1 MSTECPSRQ
10 RRESDE
16 NFDELVKA
24 LRFKRDQFL
33 VTKEGKSA
41 NPVEAQIDLGEVTSS
56 WKNKTTTC
64 VIRDFPGLHLCTRI
78 CRQRGESPNLD
89 WTRGEEAKNNWS
101 VKLDQL
107 MELGVVFPSTVE
119 TLRKWQLQSIAQVC
133 VWCQSRATRVSEH
146 PGPG

>member
-33 VTKEGKSA
+33 VTEEGKSA
-41 NPVEAQIDLGEVTSS
+41 NPVEALVDLGEVTSS

-78 CRQRGESPNLD
+78 C
-89 WTRGEEAKNNWS
+89 
-101 VKLDQL
+101 
-107 MELGVVFPSTVE
+107 
-119 TLRKWQLQSIAQVC
+119 
-133 VWCQSRATRVSEH
+133 
-146 PGPG
+146 